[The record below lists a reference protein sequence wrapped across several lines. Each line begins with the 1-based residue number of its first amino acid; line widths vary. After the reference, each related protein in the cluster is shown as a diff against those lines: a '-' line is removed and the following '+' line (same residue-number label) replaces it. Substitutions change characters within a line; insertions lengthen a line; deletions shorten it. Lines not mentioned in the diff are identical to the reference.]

1 MLPWR
6 HASLRAFC
14 CLLLNSPLC
23 CHANLRWF
31 WVRITLL
38 TKCRMSVV
46 VLPSDKTGIVPEA
59 RACQD
64 LEKADN
70 DTVSVISVERNYLF
84 FKWLHSS
91 LLRTLH
97 GNCHNATFLSVATSA
112 ITPDG
117 FYYVEQSKVLDR
129 HRKKPEVLGF
139 FLNCLSQCLLC
150 LLRFWI
156 AKDLRWLWL
165 ILGKLA

>member
-1 MLPWR
+1 MQIYDDFGWELLFWQ
-6 HASLRAFC
+6 SVG
-14 CLLLNSPLC
+14 CLLWCFPLTRQASC
-23 CHANLRWF
+23 LKHGL
-31 WVRITLL
+31 VKI
-38 TKCRMSVV
+38 
-46 VLPSDKTGIVPEA
+46 
-59 RACQD
+59 
-64 LEKADN
+64 LERADN
-70 DTVSVISVERNYLF
+70 DTVSVISVERNYLS

-117 FYYVEQSKVLDR
+117 FYYVEQSEVLDR
-129 HRKKPEVLGF
+129 HRKKLEVLGF